1 MKKSELTQLTQ
12 LIELLVEREVKK
24 QLSKL
29 IGEVFQNMAGKAMV
43 TERVVHTTGTENVD
57 AIAKEIEEAKVK
69 SDPHEFRASLKEL
82 FQGSTPVTRMELEEG
97 VAPAPQMR
105 QLAKDPVLNQILN
118 QTVPLRTYEKAKGM
132 GMYAAMDQP
141 AMAMMPQAPAVSMMG
156 VGEMMSES
164 EMPSFARGIPTM
176 PNVPV
181 SAPSTSEGHA
191 VMAALPE
198 GLSALDVA
206 KAVTPPAVASA
217 MTDFSRMRKVLE
229 MSKGK
234 RY

>member
-24 QLSKL
+24 QLPKL

-43 TERVVHTTGTENVD
+43 TERVVHTSGTENVD
-57 AIAKEIEEAKVK
+57 AIVQEIEAAKVK
-69 SDPHEFRASLKEL
+69 RDPNEFHASLKEL
-82 FQGSTPVTRMELEEG
+82 FAGATPVTRMELEEG
-97 VAPAPQMR
+97 IAPAPPKR
-105 QLAKDPVLNQILN
+105 QLAKDPVLNDILN
-118 QTVPLRTYEKAKGM
+118 QTVPLRAYEKAKGM
-132 GMYAAMDQP
+132 GMYASMDQP
-141 AMAMMPQAPAVSMMG
+141 VMPTFDKVG

-164 EMPSFARGIPTM
+164 EVPAFARGMPTM
-176 PNVPV
+176 PSSIPV

-206 KAVTPPAVASA
+206 KAVTPPAVANA

>member
-24 QLSKL
+24 QLPAL
-29 IGEVFQNMAGKAMV
+29 IGEVFQSMAGKAMV
-43 TERVVHTTGTENVD
+43 TERVVHTEGTPQTD
-57 AIAKEIEEAKVK
+57 AIAKEIEEARVK
-69 SDPHEFRASLKEL
+69 QDPHEFRASLKEL
-82 FQGSTPVTRMELEEG
+82 FTGATPVTRTELEDG
-97 VAPAPQMR
+97 VAPRPPQR
-105 QLAKDPVLNQILN
+105 QLAKDPVLNEILN
-118 QTVPLRTYEKAKGM
+118 QTVGLRAYEKAKGM

-141 AMAMMPQAPAVSMMG
+141 AMMTPPVMQSTG
-156 VGEMMSES
+156 VGEMMTEA
-164 EMPSFARGIPTM
+164 EMPSFARGMPTM

>member
-12 LIELLVEREVKK
+12 LVELLVEREVKK
-24 QLSKL
+24 QLPKL

-43 TERVVHTTGTENVD
+43 TEHVAGPSQERKD
-57 AIAKEIEEAKVK
+57 YIAKEIEAATIKK
-69 SDPHEFRASLKEL
+69 DPHEFRASLKEL
-82 FQGSTPVTRMELEEG
+82 FTGATPVTRTELETG
-97 VAPAPQMR
+97 AAPRPVR
-105 QLAKDPVLNQILN
+105 QLAKDPVLNEILN
-118 QTVPLRTYEKAKGM
+118 NTVGLRAYEKAKGM
-132 GMYAAMDQP
+132 GVYAAMDQG
-141 AMAMMPQAPAVSMMG
+141 AMPSMPMLPQTG
-156 VGEMMSES
+156 VGEMMTEA
-164 EMPSFARGIPTM
+164 EMPSFARGMPTM
-176 PNVPV
+176 PHPAAASIPV

-206 KAVTPPAVASA
+206 KAVTPAPVAEA
-217 MTDFSRMRKVLE
+217 MTNFDRMRKVLE